1 MKLLSSIWF
10 TFLLFALLTRA
21 AHAGGPENVMLV
33 VNANSQDSI
42 AIANHYVQL
51 RNIPANNVVY
61 LDDVPETLT
70 CTAEQFR
77 EKILVPILKQIEA
90 RNLARQIEYIVYS
103 AGFPTTVKIDEQ
115 VEALKSKI
123 PEFNANVWLPKASIN
138 SLTYHYQEFLGNSP
152 SYLAM
157 DANWYARRIV
167 RNMLEVPFVGK
178 LQKKYQAAIEN
189 YRAKKYESAAQA
201 FAGILKDH
209 PRQIAVRYYLARSLA
224 QQGKQDEALKE
235 LELCVRSG
243 WCYRSLT
250 ENDNAF
256 SDLKNLPRFT
266 KILQATPDLVYGL
279 LPTRGFEGNIF
290 WGRNGWDN
298 GDRSEGKQF
307 VLSTVLG
314 VTAGRGNTREQVI
327 ANLERSR
334 AADGRNPDGT
344 FFFARTSDVRS
355 TTRQPQFPRALKELR
370 RLGFRAEMTPE
381 AMPKNR
387 DHVLGVTL
395 GAPRLDWSTTGS
407 RFEPGALA
415 DNLTSFGGILA
426 AKASQT
432 PLTDFLAQGAAGA
445 SGTVVEPLS
454 IPNKFPDANL
464 HVHYAKG
471 CTLAESFYQSV
482 QAPFQLL
489 IVGDPLCAPWA
500 KFPEFSVAGLTDG
513 QQLTADFFLEMT
525 PDKDSPA
532 IRHFEIFLDGI
543 KGNRTIAPGE
553 KLKIGLKS
561 LTDGYHEIR
570 IVALDKTM
578 IRTKASQTIGFEV
591 NATGKYVNLAA
602 TGNDKYQ
609 LSRTIT
615 LEAETNV
622 GDQIEIYQNSRS
634 LGSIS
639 GQKGSLT
646 LDCSLLGQG
655 PSRLQAVVMD
665 GGKRISSPPLEVEI
679 IP

>member
-1 MKLLSSIWF
+1 MKLPSPIWF
-10 TFLLFALLTRA
+10 AFILLALLTRTA
-21 AHAGGPENVMLV
+21 QAGGPENVMLV
-33 VNANSQDSI
+33 VNANSPDSV
-42 AIANHYVQL
+42 AIANHYVHL
-51 RNIPANNVVY
+51 RDIPANNVVY
-61 LDDVPETLT
+61 LDNVPETLT

-77 EKILVPILKQIEA
+77 EQILVPILKQIEA
-90 RNLARQIEYIVYS
+90 RKLARQIEYIVYS
-103 AGFPTTVKIDEQ
+103 AGFPTTVQINEQ
-115 VEALKSKI
+115 VEALKAKI
-123 PEFNANVWLPKASIN
+123 PDFNSRIWLPKASIN
-138 SLTYHYQEFLGNSP
+138 ALTYHYQEFLANSP

-167 RNMLEVPFVGK
+167 RNMLEAPFVGK
-178 LQKKYQAAIEN
+178 LQTQYQAAIEN
-189 YRAKKYESAAQA
+189 YKAKKYEAAADA

-209 PRQIAVRYYLARSLA
+209 PRQVAVRYYLARSLA
-224 QQGKQDEALKE
+224 KAGKQAEALKE

-250 ENDNAF
+250 ENDSAF
-256 SDLKNLPRFT
+256 SELKNLPRFT
-266 KILQATPDLVYGL
+266 TILQATPELTYGI
-279 LPTRGFEGNIF
+279 LPTRGFQGSVF

-314 VTAGRGNTREQVI
+314 VTAGRGNTREEVI
-327 ANLERSR
+327 ANLARSR
-334 AADGRNPDGT
+334 AADGRNPNGT
-344 FFFARTSDVRS
+344 FFFSRTSDVRS
-355 TTRQPQFPRALKELR
+355 TTRQPQFPQALKTLR
-370 RLGFRAEMTPE
+370 RMGFRAEMTPE
-381 AMPKNR
+381 VMPKNR
-387 DHVLGVTL
+387 DRVLGVTL
-395 GAPRLDWSTTGS
+395 GSPRLDWSASGS

-500 KFPEFSVAGLTDG
+500 KFPKFSVAGLTEG
-513 QQLTADFFLEMT
+513 QQLTSDFSLKMT

-532 IRHFEIFLDGI
+532 IRHFEVFLDGI
-543 KGNRTIAPGE
+543 KGNRDIPPGE
-553 KLKIGLKS
+553 KINLRLNS

-570 IVALDKTM
+570 IAALDKTM
-578 IRTKASQTIGFEV
+578 IRTKASKTIGFEV
-591 NATGKYVNLAA
+591 NANGKYVNLKAP
-602 TGNDKYQ
+602 GNGQYQ
-609 LSRTIT
+609 LNRTIT

-622 GDQIEIYQNSRS
+622 GDQIDIYQNSRV
-634 LGSIS
+634 LGSIT
-639 GQKGSLT
+639 GQEGSLT
-646 LDCSLLGQG
+646 LDCSELGQG

-665 GGKRISSPPLEVEI
+665 GGQRIASQPLEVEI
-679 IP
+679 VP